1 VNAWIYA
8 VLRAT
13 MGASSPIPQV
23 RLWHLKWQSAR
34 QAAAGVQMSRL
45 LDGIKAQAQE
55 HREWLSEGGG
65 AWDGISAACGKK
77 RLDALSAR
85 LGLGALA
92 SPRDAILAGLSTVAT
107 YGTTWDMLL
116 ESTAGSA
123 RRGFLAIRQ
132 MEDAVNRIAQDAFY
146 RASYYYRGLSI
157 VELEAICSG
166 KILPGPAY
174 SFVSLSADPV
184 AAMRFA
190 ANLSNRPY
198 ITHVVLAIDAHMARK
213 LGAIPA
219 VYSIAS
225 DVVDLRSRSESIS
238 RTFQL
243 RYAYELQA
251 HFAHKWPHGSA
262 AMAKSVITLLDPLSV
277 ASRLARE
284 MSVPC
289 VPYRDLVPA
298 IARHA

>member
-1 VNAWIYA
+1 MSASGPLWPCTVQADQLGNPAGQPTRRRDR
-8 VLRAT
+8 L
-13 MGASSPIPQV
+13 GAGDALAGGMLGKVPGGISDVVDGGVAS
-23 RLWHLKWQSAR
+23 KSSAR
-34 QAAAGVQMSRL
+34 HGVGAFCRL
-45 LDGIKAQAQE
+45 A
-55 HREWLSEGGG
+55 
-65 AWDGISAACGKK
+65 
-77 RLDALSAR
+77 
-85 LGLGALA
+85 ALA
-92 SPRDAILAGLSTVAT
+92 
-107 YGTTWDMLL
+107 
-116 ESTAGSA
+116 AGSA

-289 VPYRDLVPA
+289 VPYRDLVPV

>member
-1 VNAWIYA
+1 MNAWIYA

-225 DVVDLRSRSESIS
+225 DVVYLRSRSESIS

-289 VPYRDLVPA
+289 VPYRDLVPV

>member
-1 VNAWIYA
+1 
-8 VLRAT
+8 
-13 MGASSPIPQV
+13 
-23 RLWHLKWQSAR
+23 
-34 QAAAGVQMSRL
+34 MSRL

>member
-1 VNAWIYA
+1 
-8 VLRAT
+8 

>member
-289 VPYRDLVPA
+289 VPYRDLVPV
-298 IARHA
+298 IARQA

>member
-1 VNAWIYA
+1 
-8 VLRAT
+8 

-289 VPYRDLVPA
+289 VPYRDLVPV

>member
-1 VNAWIYA
+1 
-8 VLRAT
+8 

-289 VPYRDLVPA
+289 VPYRDLVPV
-298 IARHA
+298 IARQA

>member
-1 VNAWIYA
+1 MNAWIYA

>member
-1 VNAWIYA
+1 MHAWIYA